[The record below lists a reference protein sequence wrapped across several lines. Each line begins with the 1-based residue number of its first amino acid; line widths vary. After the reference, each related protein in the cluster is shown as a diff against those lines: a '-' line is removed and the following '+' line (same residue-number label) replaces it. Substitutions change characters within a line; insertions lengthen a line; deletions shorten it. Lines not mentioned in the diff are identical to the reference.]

1 MTKTQNLYAEEI
13 IVESPFYYDES
24 GRLRVRVLEESA
36 PMNPMM
42 RKPAPSSPTM
52 RARPDGGIGK
62 LGELQPPAPEDDEEA
77 QTRKEYLAQ
86 KKPINRDMRVRSPEE
101 KAFERE
107 REKQKDEEDY
117 QKFKQEKA
125 AKKGAK
131 PLEPVAPKPVKDVQI
146 RNKSDDLIGRP
157 VPPDSAPVK
166 GGAAFGPKLI
176 PGIKPLPSLGRL
188 PPNLSSDR
196 EAPPTNDRPRR
207 PMDKSPIDPG
217 MRNRLIAAKD
227 KLRAVGAK
235 PNLDSDEEQPTER
248 PAVAVRKPFKSFRKA
263 QKGPGRNVNTRAGLR
278 GAKPAPKPVAK
289 PMRGKPAT
297 RYMEEKIDMEKAE
310 MGEVIRDFQ
319 KSDAPQ
325 FKGKSKAK
333 RRMMAIAAKLQAERG

>member
-36 PMNPMM
+36 PML
-42 RKPAPSSPTM
+42 RKP
-52 RARPDGGIGK
+52 
-62 LGELQPPAPEDDEEA
+62 ELQPLAPEDDEET

-86 KKPINRDMRVRSPEE
+86 KQPVIRDMRVRSPEE

-125 AKKGAK
+125 AKKGAT
-131 PLEPVAPKPVKDVQI
+131 PPAPVAPKPVKYVGITRKPRGGGEFGDSPI
-146 RNKSDDLIGRP
+146 SRP
-157 VPPDSAPVK
+157 KPLPPDSAPVK

-196 EAPPTNDRPRR
+196 EAPPTNDRPRLGRLPPNPRLGR
-207 PMDKSPIDPG
+207 P
-217 MRNRLIAAKD
+217 L
-227 KLRAVGAK
+227 
-235 PNLDSDEEQPTER
+235 PNLSSDEEQPTER
-248 PAVAVRKPFKSFRKA
+248 PAVAVRKPFKSFRQA

-297 RYMEEKIDMEKAE
+297 RYMEEKIDLEKAE

>member
-36 PMNPMM
+36 PMM
-42 RKPAPSSPTM
+42 RKP
-52 RARPDGGIGK
+52 
-62 LGELQPPAPEDDEEA
+62 ELQPLAPEDDEET

-86 KKPINRDMRVRSPEE
+86 KQPVIRDMRARSPEE

-107 REKQKDEEDY
+107 QEKKKDEEDY

-131 PLEPVAPKPVKDVQI
+131 PLEPVAPKPGLRK
-146 RNKSDDLIGRP
+146 
-157 VPPDSAPVK
+157 PVK
-166 GGAAFGPKLI
+166 NIGITRKPRGGGEFGDSPI
-176 PGIKPLPSLGRL
+176 SRPKPLPPL
-188 PPNLSSDR
+188 PAKGSDR
-196 EAPPTNDRPRR
+196 EAPPTNDRPRLGR
-207 PMDKSPIDPG
+207 P
-217 MRNRLIAAKD
+217 L
-227 KLRAVGAK
+227 
-235 PNLDSDEEQPTER
+235 PNLSSDEEQPTER
-248 PAVAVRKPFKSFRKA
+248 PAVAVRKPFKSFRQA

-289 PMRGKPAT
+289 PMKGKPAT